1 MQKVKELKD
10 YAWAEYWRRG
20 SKGRWGRGEEREWR
34 EERNREREKERQ
46 RKIDM
51 DSDRDTH
58 RDITVYK
65 RVEQKGGKPG
75 F

>member
-1 MQKVKELKD
+1 MHGQ
-10 YAWAEYWRRG
+10 
-20 SKGRWGRGEEREWR
+20 SIGEEGARERWSGERR
-34 EERNREREKERQ
+34 ETEREKERQ